1 MYGWYGCLQLNGLL
15 DMVLAA
21 PLAPKDA
28 SRGESSRKEG
38 GGRVREEG
46 KGSQRGRL
54 TVAGD
59 DSSSD

>member
-15 DMVLAA
+15 DMVLEAL
-21 PLAPKDA
+21 LAPKDA
-28 SRGESSRKEG
+28 SRGESSRKE

-59 DSSSD
+59 ASSD